1 MELLDQ
7 ISERL
12 QKGRADEVRLLV
24 QQAINEGISA
34 QTILQEGLISGM
46 GIIGER
52 FKKNEVFV
60 PDILAAARA
69 MNQGASLLKPL
80 LAADGVKAVGR
91 VCIGTVR
98 GDLHDI
104 GKNLV
109 KMMMEGRGLEVVDLG
124 TDVAP
129 ERFVQAAKE
138 QDCQVICLSALL
150 TTTMG
155 VMEEVVRAAEATGI
169 RNSVRIMVGGAPVTE
184 AFCRQIGADAYT
196 PDAVTAADIAVR
208 LCS

>member
-24 QQAINEGISA
+24 QQAIDEGISA

-155 VMEEVVRAAEATGI
+155 VMEEVVRAAEAAGI

-184 AFCRQIGADAYT
+184 AFCRQIGADVYT